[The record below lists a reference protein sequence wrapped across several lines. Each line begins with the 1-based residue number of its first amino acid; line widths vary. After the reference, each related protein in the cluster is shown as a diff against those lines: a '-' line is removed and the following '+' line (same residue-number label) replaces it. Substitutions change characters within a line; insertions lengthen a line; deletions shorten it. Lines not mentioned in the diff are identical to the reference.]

1 MNNEPRPVDV
11 RPTKLR
17 QTLRWTV
24 QTLGLFAVWF
34 AFSGHTEIE
43 FLIMGAVT
51 AVSGTAL
58 THWLFAGDHESRFR
72 HVPYPFGWFIHG
84 FFRSVLYTPWL
95 LWQIVL
101 SNLHV
106 AYLVLHPRLPVE
118 PSLVEFKTSLHS
130 ESAQVLL
137 AQSITLTPGT
147 VTVDVSNGRF
157 MVHCLSTKSRQG
169 MMEGDIQR
177 KIGGIFSEPA
187 PESVELTDVVS
198 VEQVLP

>member
-1 MNNEPRPVDV
+1 MSNEPRQVDV

-17 QTLRWTV
+17 QAFRWTV
-24 QTLGLFAVWF
+24 QTVVLFAAWL

-43 FLIMGAVT
+43 FLIMGAAA
-51 AVSGTAL
+51 AVIGTAL
-58 THWLFAGDHESRFR
+58 THWLFAGDQESRFK

-95 LWQIVL
+95 LWQIAL

-118 PSLVEFKTSLHS
+118 PSLVEFETSLHS

-147 VTVDVSNGRF
+147 VTVDVSKGRF
-157 MVHCLSTKSRQG
+157 MVHCLSSKSRQG
-169 MMEGDIQR
+169 MTEGGIQR
-177 KIGGIFSEPA
+177 KVAGIFSEPA
-187 PESVELTDVVS
+187 PDSVELTDVVS
-198 VEQVLP
+198 IEQVLP

>member
-1 MNNEPRPVDV
+1 MNNEPRQVDV
-11 RPTKLR
+11 RPTKIR

-43 FLIMGAVT
+43 FLVVGAFV
-51 AVSGTAL
+51 AVFGTAL
-58 THWLFAGDHESRFR
+58 THWLFAGDQEPRFR
-72 HVPYPFGWFIHG
+72 HVPYPFLWFVRG
-84 FFRSVLYTPWL
+84 FFRSSLYLPWL
-95 LWQIVL
+95 LWEIAL

-118 PSLVEFKTSLHS
+118 PNLVEFETSLRS

-147 VTVDVSNGRF
+147 VTVDVSGERF
-157 MVHCLSTKSRQG
+157 MVHCLSAKSRQG
-169 MMEGDIQR
+169 MEDGGIQR
-177 KIGGIFSEPA
+177 KVAGIFGEPA
-187 PESVELTDVVS
+187 PDRVQLTDVVT

>member
-1 MNNEPRPVDV
+1 MNNEPHPVDV

-17 QTLRWTV
+17 QTFRWTV
-24 QTLGLFAVWF
+24 QTLALFAVWF

-51 AVSGTAL
+51 AVAGTAL
-58 THWLFAGDHESRFR
+58 THWLFAGDQEARFR
-72 HVPYPFGWFIHG
+72 HIPYPPAWY
-84 FFRSVLYTPWL
+84 FRATVRSILYLPWL
-95 LWQIVL
+95 LWEIAL

-118 PSLVEFKTSLHS
+118 PSLVEFETSLRS
-130 ESAQVLL
+130 ETAQVLL

-147 VTVDVSNGRF
+147 VTVDVSDGVF
-157 MVHCLSTKSRQG
+157 MVHCLSAKSRQG
-169 MMEGDIQR
+169 MEEGSIQR
-177 KIGGIFSEPA
+177 KVAGIFAEEA
-187 PESVELTDVVS
+187 PDGVQLTDVIA

>member
-17 QTLRWTV
+17 QTFRWTV
-24 QTLGLFAVWF
+24 QTLALFAVWF

-51 AVSGTAL
+51 AVAGTAL
-58 THWLFAGDHESRFR
+58 THWLFAGDQEARFR
-72 HVPYPFGWFIHG
+72 HIPYPPAWY
-84 FFRSVLYTPWL
+84 FRATVRSILYLPWL
-95 LWQIVL
+95 LWEIAL

-118 PSLVEFKTSLHS
+118 PSLVEFETSLRS
-130 ESAQVLL
+130 ETAQVLL

-147 VTVDVSNGRF
+147 VTVDVSDGVF
-157 MVHCLSTKSRQG
+157 MVHCLSAKSRQG
-169 MMEGDIQR
+169 MEEGSIQR
-177 KIGGIFSEPA
+177 KVAGIFAEEA
-187 PESVELTDVVS
+187 PDGVQLTDVIA